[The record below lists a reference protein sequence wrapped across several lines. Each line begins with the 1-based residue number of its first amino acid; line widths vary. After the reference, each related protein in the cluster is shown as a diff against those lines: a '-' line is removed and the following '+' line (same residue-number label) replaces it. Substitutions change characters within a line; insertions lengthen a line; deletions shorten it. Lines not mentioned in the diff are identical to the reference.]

1 MVNLTAATVVSA
13 ASTLTIATI
22 NLQDMANLVVDIRR
36 ELSAV
41 AMVAMVA
48 PATVAD
54 PSVDTVATVP
64 PAATVAMV
72 DPAATVAT
80 VDPAASAVATVAPA
94 VATVAPAATAVAM
107 VATAATA
114 DPTVDMVAPASEAP
128 AEAMADMAA
137 ATDGEEP
144 NTTFRPVVHE
154 KVINLMV

>member
-64 PAATVAMV
+64 
-72 DPAATVAT
+72 PAATVAT